1 MKSKMSDKANRLS
14 RQEPIRLQRRPPS
27 LARLDM
33 TKHVGRKE
41 YETKLA
47 RLQVRLKELSLA
59 YQSQKRR
66 AVIVL
71 EGWDAAGKGGVIR
84 RMHWP
89 LDPRGLKVWPISAPT
104 PEELD
109 HHYLYRFWTRVPRS
123 GQLVIFDRSW
133 YGRVLVERVEGY
145 ATKTEWHRAY
155 AEINEFER
163 MLDDDGIRLVKIFLH
178 ITPEEQLA
186 RFLRASTTRSSAGSS
201 PWKTSATG
209 PAGLTTRWR
218 LKRCSNEPRPSAGR
232 GS

>member
-1 MKSKMSDKANRLS
+1 MKSKMSDKVNRLS

-104 PEELD
+104 
-109 HHYLYRFWTRVPRS
+109 H
-123 GQLVIFDRSW
+123 G
-133 YGRVLVERVEGY
+133 G
-145 ATKTEWHRAY
+145 
-155 AEINEFER
+155 
-163 MLDDDGIRLVKIFLH
+163 
-178 ITPEEQLA
+178 
-186 RFLRASTTRSSAGSS
+186 
-201 PWKTSATG
+201 TG
-209 PAGLTTRWR
+209 PPLPVPFLDARATVRATRHFRPFLVRPGAGGADRR
-218 LKRCSNEPRPSAGR
+218 LCHED
-232 GS
+232 